1 MNNHASHP
9 NIIKRLKRAE
19 GHLKKVIQMIED
31 SSPCLDVSQ
40 QLHAVVNALKKSKEV
55 YIQDHIQ
62 HCLTEE
68 DLLDNKVAQ
77 KKIEEF
83 KEITK
88 YL

>member
-1 MNNHASHP
+1 MEKHASHP

-19 GHLKKVIQMIED
+19 GHLKKVIQMIEN
-31 SSPCLDVSQ
+31 SSPCVDVSQ
-40 QLHAVVNALKKSKEV
+40 QMHAVVNALKKSKEV

-62 HCLTEE
+62 HCLTME
-68 DLLDNKVAQ
+68 DLADKKIAK

-83 KEITK
+83 REITK